1 MTETI
6 TLPDGTTI
14 GVSNMTSRQAMVCIA
29 KSVPILANG
38 ERLVIDRT
46 QKGWDVRIMQMVD

>member
-14 GVSNMTSRQAMVCIA
+14 GVNNLTSRQAMVCIA

-38 ERLVIDRT
+38 ERLVIERT
-46 QKGWDVRIMQMVD
+46 SKGWDVRIMQMVD